1 MVGVQRNHNP
11 LKQLDAVISETVAHI
26 GDYVNNPSDFT
37 RNRKLNAEKTIKV
50 TLNMQGN
57 SLNAELL
64 DAFPDIDERMTA
76 SAYEQAKGKLKYE
89 AFQHILTEY
98 NKTMILPKRMDGYN
112 VYAVDGCDFNIPYSP
127 SSEYVVDHKTGRPK
141 NDGTD
146 TKPFSMVHA
155 NLLFDL
161 NNRIYQDCELQPRTQ
176 MDERDACVKMLERLD
191 NSKPFIIIADRGY
204 SGFNFIEHLNRIDNC
219 YYVIRTKAGN
229 TAIREIADLPDEPY
243 DREIT
248 LRITTSGQYYGQHKH
263 EEPHL
268 HHVIHI
274 NRHYKKEI
282 SKNTKD
288 TRWDF
293 EQFVNMTFRVVKFR
307 INDEDTGKEEW
318 EVLITN
324 LNRFEFPMK
333 RMKKLYHKR
342 WDIETSFREL
352 KYALGGI
359 SFHSKKDEFIRMEL
373 FAHFIMFNA
382 VSRGIALIKV
392 PQANHKY
399 LYTIDF
405 KMACLITRKYYRL
418 HSNEPPDRIYAEM
431 LSYTNPVRE
440 GRKDLRKVIRP
451 KTAIWFVY
459 RVA

>member
-76 SAYEQAKGKLKYE
+76 SAYEQAKGKLKHE

-112 VYAVDGCDFNIPYSP
+112 VYAVDGCDFNIPYNP

-161 NNRIYQDCELQPRTQ
+161 NNRIYADCVLQPRTQ
-176 MDERDACVKMLERLD
+176 MDERDACVEMIERLD
-191 NSKPFIIIADRGY
+191 NTHPNLIIADRGY
-204 SGFNFIEHLNRIDNC
+204 TGFNFIEHLNRIPNC
-219 YYVIRTKAGN
+219 YYLIRTKVGGGG
-229 TAIREIADLPDEPY
+229 AIKEIASLPDA
-243 DREIT
+243 DCDKEIT
-248 LRITTSGQYYGQHKH
+248 VRITTSRQYFRQHKD
-263 EEPHL
+263 EEPNL
-268 HHVIHI
+268 HYIKHIHT
-274 NRHYKKEI
+274 HYKEEV
-282 SKNTKD
+282 SKNTES
-288 TRWDF
+288 RQWDF
-293 EQFVNMTFRVVKFR
+293 EKFVKMTFRVVKFR

-333 RMKKLYHKR
+333 CMKKLYHKR

-399 LYTIDF
+399 PYTIDF

-418 HSNEPPDRIYAEM
+418 HSNEPPDRIYAE
-431 LSYTNPVRE
+431 LLGYTRPVVS
-440 GRKDLRKVIRP
+440 GRADKRNMKP